1 MTGVRWVSASTVQVS
16 WLARGGGRETHTL
29 HTFPISG
36 EVTTSQ
42 VSTGTPGSNILT
54 KFDVMA
60 NKILKLSCQCLTY

>member
-16 WLARGGGRETHTL
+16 WLARQGRETHTL
-29 HTFPISG
+29 YTITSSG

-60 NKILKLSCQCLTY
+60 NKILS